1 MQRNFLL
8 SLAFWLAVLPFPAFA
23 QMGMMHDGMSQRRHQ
38 FVMTHGIDSHY
49 TNKRNPL
56 AGTANNIAVGKKLYD
71 QNCAACHGKTGPE
84 MVKQARA

>member
-23 QMGMMHDGMSQRRHQ
+23 QMGMMHDGMSQR
-38 FVMTHGIDSHY
+38 HY